1 MINTFIEIRSRAQ
14 VESQRVKDFAAKV
27 EDAKKHL
34 QVNPPVRTGSWI
46 GSRRIP
52 LLHYSLGL

>member
-1 MINTFIEIRSRAQ
+1 M
-14 VESQRVKDFAAKV
+14 ESQRVKDFAAKV